1 MAKDYYKELKLNYS
15 DITQT
20 KLWKYIEANDEEDYV
35 HAISS
40 VCYNA
45 IETCETITEL
55 LPNFTKH
62 DRVHIKGVCDWI
74 AELLGGEVSAL
85 LRKEAALLIMA
96 VCCHDVGMNLSDANK
111 KELLTELKSG
121 NMGEDLKEYFAKNRK
136 IENEYANRDLEA
148 ENNEL
153 YNRIIRDFVRQRHHL
168 RVEEELDAECFN
180 GLNGALR
187 KELVFLLCRSHG
199 ESLTNL
205 QPRKDPAS
213 GVRLYLLAVLLR
225 LGDILNFDCSRSP
238 YVKFKNAGLDNPTT
252 DEEIKSANEHIN
264 NQISTW
270 TINRE
275 TQTVICSGDCPDNQI
290 AHDLLYYVDMVKK
303 EVDSCT
309 NLLTEMRDNSL
320 IVRRVESN
328 LTGPFTKGDFKLTV
342 NAKKIIGLLGSE
354 NVYGDERAFLTELI
368 QNSVDAILVRAN
380 LDSRFEVNDG
390 RIDIYIWEDDEYVY
404 ARIDDNGIGMDKNII
419 ESYFLAIG
427 ESYYNSYEFKKII
440 REGKVKFTPMN
451 RFGIG
456 LLSCFMGEEASMQV
470 ETKHVR
476 GGIVYRMDITS
487 LEGFYSLYEVDRSSK
502 VNPLLRPNNSV
513 MGGYNRQIGS
523 SICVKKKKNTK
534 DSTIEGYYK
543 YLLSRIMFPLFD
555 VYIQAGNISR
565 HLVKKQVFLDA
576 IEKKMAGKH
585 YKKVLDDVD
594 VYYLDNIMEYNE
606 SDNKC
611 LLNRDLLDDCTTVI
625 IDADQFI
632 RYNYAYFFTEKQSGF
647 TLTREGKEY
656 LQNSTDAA
664 DRIIWETISEEMFR
678 TRGNFASNNCRGSLI
693 YNGFTHEM
701 AIKNHSWGS
710 FAYYFIN
717 GNWFDRV
724 NLSKSILLN
733 KEQEQMFLCN
743 IYESICGDVLNMKKE
758 FIDLMEEV
766 YFEKYDLEKGEDEI
780 IIENVKGNSKKYHYI
795 VYLSLK
801 YNIYINIDS
810 EDRNYISGHFNMT
823 DYVCEN
829 DIFYEYGIPAVY
841 IDGNDDVLTWNQW
854 INRNNVL
861 IKWIE
866 QHEESL
872 IKEPDFNH
880 IMFALRHPINHISWS
895 HYFRE
900 LIGVIMKNNHYLFD
914 EDLIKYIDII
924 DSEKSINQVI
934 IASEED
940 FC

>member
-1 MAKDYYKELKLNYS
+1 MRSSFLKRLLSSFSHMNVINKVIMVDLLSS
-15 DITQT
+15 DQ
-20 KLWKYIEANDEEDYV
+20 
-35 HAISS
+35 
-40 VCYNA
+40 
-45 IETCETITEL
+45 
-55 LPNFTKH
+55 
-62 DRVHIKGVCDWI
+62 
-74 AELLGGEVSAL
+74 
-85 LRKEAALLIMA
+85 
-96 VCCHDVGMNLSDANK
+96 
-111 KELLTELKSG
+111 
-121 NMGEDLKEYFAKNRK
+121 
-136 IENEYANRDLEA
+136 
-148 ENNEL
+148 
-153 YNRIIRDFVRQRHHL
+153 
-168 RVEEELDAECFN
+168 
-180 GLNGALR
+180 
-187 KELVFLLCRSHG
+187 
-199 ESLTNL
+199 
-205 QPRKDPAS
+205 
-213 GVRLYLLAVLLR
+213 
-225 LGDILNFDCSRSP
+225 
-238 YVKFKNAGLDNPTT
+238 
-252 DEEIKSANEHIN
+252 
-264 NQISTW
+264 STW

-534 DSTIEGYYK
+534 D
-543 YLLSRIMFPLFD
+543 
-555 VYIQAGNISR
+555 
-565 HLVKKQVFLDA
+565 
-576 IEKKMAGKH
+576 
-585 YKKVLDDVD
+585 
-594 VYYLDNIMEYNE
+594 
-606 SDNKC
+606 
-611 LLNRDLLDDCTTVI
+611 
-625 IDADQFI
+625 
-632 RYNYAYFFTEKQSGF
+632 
-647 TLTREGKEY
+647 
-656 LQNSTDAA
+656 
-664 DRIIWETISEEMFR
+664 
-678 TRGNFASNNCRGSLI
+678 
-693 YNGFTHEM
+693 
-701 AIKNHSWGS
+701 
-710 FAYYFIN
+710 
-717 GNWFDRV
+717 
-724 NLSKSILLN
+724 
-733 KEQEQMFLCN
+733 
-743 IYESICGDVLNMKKE
+743 
-758 FIDLMEEV
+758 
-766 YFEKYDLEKGEDEI
+766 LEKGEDEI